1 MRHAP
6 GTQSALDRAPVQSVG
21 LKPIGWD
28 LTIGCCAVSSD
39 PNVMP
44 PIGLGRRKPEPV
56 SGRSR
61 LLNCPL
67 LILSVVGLVLAVQP
81 PLSRAPLPRGPA
93 TAGTA
98 VTATAGTATAGTAT
112 TMSLSHST
120 TVASVLTGTS
130 DGRSVT
136 TLLRS
141 PRKRTPVSPLRDNS
155 PKKKKTKP
163 ASSSTT
169 SSRKKGGADKASSKD
184 LSQGPAT
191 RSGASRK
198 KPSAAAGTAPADTA
212 TAGTA
217 TAGTAPAASTS
228 ASTSGSQA
236 LRPKTPTKAALKTY
250 DHSFTLR
257 DPLMPHLEDDPLGG
271 DPFDAFDSGDE
282 EVPCGQRDNLAA
294 MFDLAGTLETPVPA
308 QVGEPRAP
316 PAPPLPLA
324 AQTAPVAGPAPAIN
338 LAMLVAALRE
348 AVPPPQ
354 PQAEVAQSLVAIGQ
368 ALSALSTKMDTCQV
382 LGKRARS
389 RSPSPPSSP
398 PREKRSRVRSRTR
411 SRSRSCS
418 YSPSPSRSGRSSP
431 TSSQF
436 SDQSEDESPPLGD
449 EETLDLGIPP
459 LNDRSALDHE
469 LLTAEG
475 ELDRTQVTAPAA
487 APQPTPGTSRATP
500 SVYTRL
506 GPPTDFMAESAR
518 EPPRSWRESW
528 ESPDF
533 RFSRPV
539 EFVPVIQALAK
550 ILNFKPPTT
559 TSVQEDS
566 QFSVWATA
574 SSRTVVVPT
583 PWESDLVIQA
593 ATKTDDRR
601 VVKEASSFGDSALA
615 KFLPLSEDDEALLKV
630 LELDNEAIVYMR
642 STQNPDWDPA
652 KPFGPKVPHATK
664 EAEKFAKVSETSA
677 ALTARLGIY
686 LQRTQG
692 FISGAFVEREK
703 ERQAWLAGLPP
714 PELPSYIT
722 DDTLPGAISLA
733 NFLTAAITRV
743 AIRQKLKAGFDRRV
757 RFMAVALSKGVVPH
771 MAKLRLKELPL
782 TKGTLFAGEWTTTV
796 ESTTKAQ
803 LLSVTQAQLAR
814 DQPGAGRAS
823 TDRFRIPFKKGKGS
837 GGGQS
842 KKGKKG
848 GGNSSS
854 SSEQSGNKKGAGR
867 GRGKGRG
874 GGTKKDAYSAY
885 NTPKPSTPKPDA
897 E

>member
-1 MRHAP
+1 M
-6 GTQSALDRAPVQSVG
+6 
-21 LKPIGWD
+21 
-28 LTIGCCAVSSD
+28 
-39 PNVMP
+39 
-44 PIGLGRRKPEPV
+44 
-56 SGRSR
+56 
-61 LLNCPL
+61 
-67 LILSVVGLVLAVQP
+67 
-81 PLSRAPLPRGPA
+81 
-93 TAGTA
+93 
-98 VTATAGTATAGTAT
+98 
-112 TMSLSHST
+112 
-120 TVASVLTGTS
+120 
-130 DGRSVT
+130 
-136 TLLRS
+136 
-141 PRKRTPVSPLRDNS
+141 
-155 PKKKKTKP
+155 
-163 ASSSTT
+163 SSS
-169 SSRKKGGADKASSKD
+169 
-184 LSQGPAT
+184 
-191 RSGASRK
+191 
-198 KPSAAAGTAPADTA
+198 
-212 TAGTA
+212 
-217 TAGTAPAASTS
+217 
-228 ASTSGSQA
+228 
-236 LRPKTPTKAALKTY
+236 
-250 DHSFTLR
+250 
-257 DPLMPHLEDDPLGG
+257 LGG
-271 DPFDAFDSGDE
+271 RTGSDSGGRPWAYTGDVSCDPF
-282 EVPCGQRDNLAA
+282 
-294 MFDLAGTLETPVPA
+294 
-308 QVGEPRAP
+308 
-316 PAPPLPLA
+316 
-324 AQTAPVAGPAPAIN
+324 
-338 LAMLVAALRE
+338 
-348 AVPPPQ
+348 
-354 PQAEVAQSLVAIGQ
+354 
-368 ALSALSTKMDTCQV
+368 
-382 LGKRARS
+382 
-389 RSPSPPSSP
+389 
-398 PREKRSRVRSRTR
+398 
-411 SRSRSCS
+411 
-418 YSPSPSRSGRSSP
+418 
-431 TSSQF
+431 
-436 SDQSEDESPPLGD
+436 
-449 EETLDLGIPP
+449 
-459 LNDRSALDHE
+459 
-469 LLTAEG
+469 
-475 ELDRTQVTAPAA
+475 
-487 APQPTPGTSRATP
+487 
-500 SVYTRL
+500 SV
-506 GPPTDFMAESAR
+506 GPPTDFMAETAR

-559 TSVQEDS
+559 TSIQEDS

-601 VVKEASSFGDSALA
+601 VVKEASSFGDSTLA

-630 LELDNEAIVYMR
+630 LELDNEAIVHMR

-652 KPFGPKVPHATK
+652 KPFGPKVPHGTK

-703 ERQAWLAGLPP
+703 ERQAWQAGLPP

-743 AIRQKLKAGFDRRV
+743 AIRQKLEAGFDRRV

-885 NTPKPSTPKPDA
+885 NTPKPPTPKPDA
-897 E
+897 EWSAGSGGGGD